1 MKKLLIAML
10 LCAMILT
17 AIPFCV
23 SADPAVPTASV
34 YGYQKRFNYTDMAMD
49 YRVVGTLTLADGYA
63 LADIEDI
70 GFTMVLSDGSKQ
82 ATPTVSGEMVYTA
95 IQGGGITYHA
105 GSGEDTATDI
115 YIGGD
120 YLFLVVIQAAPGE
133 LDAQITPYVNYGGE
147 AHNGEQSVVKLIDN
161 ANAPKTLSD
170 GTKVKLIPVTDGVF
184 PENTAAVG
192 TFATNFTGTTQS
204 IFDNGATIDLS
215 NYRGMMIK
223 VTPKSGSGAMQFRF
237 QFTMAA
243 DGKSVDTPK
252 SSALAY
258 YYFDGEKWNPVTA
271 TAQQFT
277 MQTKE
282 IYAYF
287 EFPFGTSSLTSTFLH
302 LTASEITNMK
312 IYKPKS
318 DTRIGSISEWY
329 LVQAVPES

>member
-1 MKKLLIAML
+1 MKKLLIAMI

-49 YRVVGTLTLADGYA
+49 YRVVGTLTLADGYT
-63 LADIEDI
+63 LADIADI
-70 GFTMVLSDGSKQ
+70 GFAMVLSDGSKQ
-82 ATPTVSGEMVYTA
+82 ATPSVSGEMVYTA

-192 TFATNFTGTTQS
+192 KFATDFTGTTQS
-204 IFDNGATIDLS
+204 IFDNGATIDL
-215 NYRGMMIK
+215 NNFKGMLIK
-223 VTPKSGSGAMQFRF
+223 ITPNMETSGMNFRF
-237 QFTMAA
+237 QFKLANGTTVDSKSAA
-243 DGKSVDTPK
+243 RTF
-252 SSALAY
+252 Y
-258 YYFDGEKWNPVTA
+258 WFDGENWTSTTK
-271 TAQQFT
+271 TAQHFT
-277 MQTKE
+277 MPNKVVG
-282 IYAYF
+282 YAYF
-287 EFPFGTSSLTSTFLH
+287 EFTFGEAGTNFPEVTSS
-302 LTASEITNMK
+302 EIANLK
-312 IYKPKS
+312 IYKPAS
-318 DTRIGSISEWY
+318 ETRVGSFSEWY